1 MSRSNDKY
9 SPRRIIQTV
18 NITPKEK
25 FKTQIQPYIFQEFKS
40 NRKVPSL
47 NLNINSQNI
56 NNKLT
61 LKYMNYLYQ

>member
-1 MSRSNDKY
+1 MS
-9 SPRRIIQTV
+9 TV
-18 NITPKEK
+18 NFTPKQK

-40 NRKVPSL
+40 NREVTSL

-61 LKYMNYLYQ
+61 LKYMNYLY